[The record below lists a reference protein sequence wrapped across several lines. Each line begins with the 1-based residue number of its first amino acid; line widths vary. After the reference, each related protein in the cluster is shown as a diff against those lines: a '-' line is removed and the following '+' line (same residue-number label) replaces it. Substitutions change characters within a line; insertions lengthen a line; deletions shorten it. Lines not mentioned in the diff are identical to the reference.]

1 MTLKRVAAQN
11 ERIAQ
16 EKYAL
21 LGLDELKDK
30 KPNVVSI
37 TPKYCPQQGFKI
49 YVAQS
54 HRHSLPYTAA
64 LKKTP
69 LVLNSGMHDSRTS
82 FLTGAG
88 FFSRKFLRSEIPLA
102 FHLEATSPLI
112 QVPMF
117 SKRQRVVCRK
127 KEKRRG
133 NWHKRKP
140 QRTDAI
146 LSQL

>member
-54 HRHSLPYTAA
+54 HRFENIGTWISGDVASKWKASGISLLRNFLLKNPAPVKNEVRESCIPEFNTKGVFFRAA
-64 LKKTP
+64 
-69 LVLNSGMHDSRTS
+69 VYGR
-82 FLTGAG
+82 
-88 FFSRKFLRSEIPLA
+88 E
-102 FHLEATSPLI
+102 
-112 QVPMF
+112 
-117 SKRQRVVCRK
+117 
-127 KEKRRG
+127 
-133 NWHKRKP
+133 
-140 QRTDAI
+140 
-146 LSQL
+146 